1 MEMNENKKIVVYVD
15 LDDTLVNF
23 MSGVKKCP
31 KETVARFERDEKV
44 RINTTT
50 FLACLL

>member
-31 KETVARFERDEKV
+31 KETVA
-44 RINTTT
+44 
-50 FLACLL
+50 L